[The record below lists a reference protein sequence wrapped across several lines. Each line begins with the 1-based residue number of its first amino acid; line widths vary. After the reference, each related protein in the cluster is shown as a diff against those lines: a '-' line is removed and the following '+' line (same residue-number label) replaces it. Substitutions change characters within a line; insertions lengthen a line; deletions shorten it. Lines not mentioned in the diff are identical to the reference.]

1 MICMDEEGA
10 NTESADVPEEG
21 DWHLFASA
29 SYGSAEAEPTE
40 VLENQET
47 PEEEWFDGD
56 DYYHTGGSIDWDAPP
71 CPAPLGIAHVIKI
84 GACDN
89 CLHRIGGRR
98 VDSTG
103 AEGGAILRAE
113 AHSRD
118 SELAKVEVPDL
129 CPLCEN
135 LFEDVT
141 NIVDRI
147 VESTSDYQYSTMQFG
162 IHLPKDMIQSE
173 DSIRTKHGA
182 QGSKPLKSSFVNSI
196 QDEIS
201 SRIQGIS
208 FVKDSP
214 DIMITID
221 ALTLRVDVDVRPIFI
236 YGRYRKLER
245 GIPQT
250 RWPCRACRGRGEDCD
265 SCEGT
270 GLQYNES
277 VQDLIGEPVRESMEA
292 NDTSFHGMG
301 REDIDVRCLG
311 SGRPFVLEIKGPRVR
326 ETDLEKLTDDINSKS
341 SGKVEVNSL
350 RWSQKRE
357 VSRVKETRSEKSYTI
372 RFRVEEEPL
381 ADEVVEAINSL
392 SGVVLEQETPKRV
405 SHRRAAKTRK
415 RKVTSISDVIV
426 EGSEIQFSLRCEAG
440 TYVKELVHSD
450 EGRTVP
456 SVQEVIGMECEVLW
470 LDVEDIHSD

>member
-1 MICMDEEGA
+1 
-10 NTESADVPEEG
+10 
-21 DWHLFASA
+21 
-29 SYGSAEAEPTE
+29 
-40 VLENQET
+40 
-47 PEEEWFDGD
+47 
-56 DYYHTGGSIDWDAPP
+56 
-71 CPAPLGIAHVIKI
+71 
-84 GACDN
+84 
-89 CLHRIGGRR
+89 
-98 VDSTG
+98 
-103 AEGGAILRAE
+103 
-113 AHSRD
+113 
-118 SELAKVEVPDL
+118 
-129 CPLCEN
+129 
-135 LFEDVT
+135 
-141 NIVDRI
+141 
-147 VESTSDYQYSTMQFG
+147 
-162 IHLPKDMIQSE
+162 
-173 DSIRTKHGA
+173 
-182 QGSKPLKSSFVNSI
+182 
-196 QDEIS
+196 
-201 SRIQGIS
+201 
-208 FVKDSP
+208 
-214 DIMITID
+214 
-221 ALTLRVDVDVRPIFI
+221 
-236 YGRYRKLER
+236 
-245 GIPQT
+245 
-250 RWPCRACRGRGEDCD
+250 
-265 SCEGT
+265 
-270 GLQYNES
+270 
-277 VQDLIGEPVRESMEA
+277 MEA